1 MNDKEYLPLSWLS
14 QICYCPR
21 RAAILLNERV
31 WVENVETAK
40 GRVEHERV
48 HTQRIEKRGEFLK
61 LYEYEVGKFLVR
73 AYSKYSKNSS
83 TNIGKIKGKKSYVVY
98 DKKYP
103 EKVQGLFDLA
113 SMSILFLIQILVG
126 AGLITMGTFLWSYIS
141 G

>member
-1 MNDKEYLPLSWLS
+1 MIDR
-14 QICYCPR
+14 IFVCFIGMVM
-21 RAAILLNERV
+21 AAIGVNM
-31 WVENVETAK
+31 
-40 GRVEHERV
+40 
-48 HTQRIEKRGEFLK
+48 EKKKIQEIKNGVVTKATVIDYSMNLDNSYKE

-73 AYSKYSKNSS
+73 AYSKNSS

>member
-1 MNDKEYLPLSWLS
+1 MIDR
-14 QICYCPR
+14 IFVCFIGMVM
-21 RAAILLNERV
+21 AAIGINM
-31 WVENVETAK
+31 
-40 GRVEHERV
+40 
-48 HTQRIEKRGEFLK
+48 EKKKIQEIKNGVVTKATVIDYSMNLDNSYKE

-73 AYSKYSKNSS
+73 AYSKNSS

-103 EKVQGLFDLA
+103 EKVKGLFDLA

>member
-1 MNDKEYLPLSWLS
+1 MNLDNSYKE
-14 QICYCPR
+14 
-21 RAAILLNERV
+21 
-31 WVENVETAK
+31 
-40 GRVEHERV
+40 
-48 HTQRIEKRGEFLK
+48 

-73 AYSKYSKNSS
+73 AYSKNSS
-83 TNIGKIKGKKSYVVY
+83 TNIGKIKWKKSYVVY

>member
-1 MNDKEYLPLSWLS
+1 MFYRDGYGSHWHQYGEEKNPGDKKNGVVTKATVIDYSMNLDNSYKE
-14 QICYCPR
+14 
-21 RAAILLNERV
+21 
-31 WVENVETAK
+31 
-40 GRVEHERV
+40 
-48 HTQRIEKRGEFLK
+48 

-73 AYSKYSKNSS
+73 AYSKNSS

>member
-1 MNDKEYLPLSWLS
+1 MIDR
-14 QICYCPR
+14 IFVCFMGMVM
-21 RAAILLNERV
+21 AAIGINM
-31 WVENVETAK
+31 
-40 GRVEHERV
+40 
-48 HTQRIEKRGEFLK
+48 EKKKIQEIKNGVVTKATVIDYSMNLDNSYKE

-73 AYSKYSKNSS
+73 AYSKNSS

>member
-1 MNDKEYLPLSWLS
+1 MIDR
-14 QICYCPR
+14 IFVCFIGMVM
-21 RAAILLNERV
+21 AAIGINMKKKKIQEIKNGVVTKATVIDYSMNLDNSYKE
-31 WVENVETAK
+31 
-40 GRVEHERV
+40 
-48 HTQRIEKRGEFLK
+48 

-73 AYSKYSKNSS
+73 AYSKNSS

>member
-1 MNDKEYLPLSWLS
+1 MIDR
-14 QICYCPR
+14 IFVCFIGMVM
-21 RAAILLNERV
+21 AAIGINL
-31 WVENVETAK
+31 
-40 GRVEHERV
+40 
-48 HTQRIEKRGEFLK
+48 EKKKIQEIKNGVVTKATVIDYSMNLDNSYKE

-73 AYSKYSKNSS
+73 AYSKNSS

>member
-1 MNDKEYLPLSWLS
+1 MIDR
-14 QICYCPR
+14 IFVCFIGMVM
-21 RAAILLNERV
+21 AAIGINM
-31 WVENVETAK
+31 
-40 GRVEHERV
+40 
-48 HTQRIEKRGEFLK
+48 EKKKIQEIKNGVVTKATVIDYSMNLDNSYKE
-61 LYEYEVGKFLVR
+61 LYEYEVEKFLVR
-73 AYSKYSKNSS
+73 AYSKNSS

>member
-1 MNDKEYLPLSWLS
+1 MIDR
-14 QICYCPR
+14 IFVCFIGMVM
-21 RAAILLNERV
+21 AAIGINM
-31 WVENVETAK
+31 
-40 GRVEHERV
+40 
-48 HTQRIEKRGEFLK
+48 EKKKILEIKNGVVTKATVIDYSMNLDNSYKE

-73 AYSKYSKNSS
+73 AYSKNSS

>member
-1 MNDKEYLPLSWLS
+1 MFYRDGYGSHWHQYGEEKIQEIKNGVVTKATVIDYSMNLDNSYKE
-14 QICYCPR
+14 
-21 RAAILLNERV
+21 
-31 WVENVETAK
+31 
-40 GRVEHERV
+40 
-48 HTQRIEKRGEFLK
+48 

>member
-1 MNDKEYLPLSWLS
+1 MIDR
-14 QICYCPR
+14 IFVCFIGMVM
-21 RAAILLNERV
+21 AAIGINM
-31 WVENVETAK
+31 
-40 GRVEHERV
+40 
-48 HTQRIEKRGEFLK
+48 EKKKIQEIKNGVVTKATVIDYSMNLDNSYKE

-73 AYSKYSKNSS
+73 AYSKNSS
-83 TNIGKIKGKKSYVVY
+83 TNIGKINGKKSYVVY

>member
-1 MNDKEYLPLSWLS
+1 MIDR
-14 QICYCPR
+14 IFVCFIGMVM
-21 RAAILLNERV
+21 AAIGINM
-31 WVENVETAK
+31 
-40 GRVEHERV
+40 
-48 HTQRIEKRGEFLK
+48 EKKKIQEIKNGVVTKATVIDYSMNLDNSYKE

-73 AYSKYSKNSS
+73 AYSKNSS

-126 AGLITMGTFLWSYIS
+126 AGFITMGTFLWSYIS

>member
-1 MNDKEYLPLSWLS
+1 MIDR
-14 QICYCPR
+14 IFVCFIGMVM
-21 RAAILLNERV
+21 AAIGINM
-31 WVENVETAK
+31 
-40 GRVEHERV
+40 
-48 HTQRIEKRGEFLK
+48 EKKKIQEIKNGVVTK
-61 LYEYEVGKFLVR
+61 ATVID
-73 AYSKYSKNSS
+73 YSINSS

>member
-1 MNDKEYLPLSWLS
+1 MIDRIFVCFIGMVMAAFGINMEKKKIQEIKNGVVTKATVIDYSMNLDNSYKE
-14 QICYCPR
+14 
-21 RAAILLNERV
+21 
-31 WVENVETAK
+31 
-40 GRVEHERV
+40 
-48 HTQRIEKRGEFLK
+48 

-73 AYSKYSKNSS
+73 AYSKNSS

>member
-1 MNDKEYLPLSWLS
+1 MIDR
-14 QICYCPR
+14 IFVCFIGMVM
-21 RAAILLNERV
+21 AAIGINM
-31 WVENVETAK
+31 
-40 GRVEHERV
+40 
-48 HTQRIEKRGEFLK
+48 EKKKIQEIKNGVVTKATVIDYSMNLDNSYKE

-73 AYSKYSKNSS
+73 AYSKNSS
-83 TNIGKIKGKKSYVVY
+83 TNIGKIKRKKSYVVY

>member
-1 MNDKEYLPLSWLS
+1 MIDR
-14 QICYCPR
+14 IFVCFIGMVM
-21 RAAILLNERV
+21 AAIGINM
-31 WVENVETAK
+31 
-40 GRVEHERV
+40 
-48 HTQRIEKRGEFLK
+48 EKKKIQDIKNGVVTKATVIDYSMNLDNSYKE

-73 AYSKYSKNSS
+73 AYSKNSS

>member
-1 MNDKEYLPLSWLS
+1 MIDR
-14 QICYCPR
+14 IFVCFIGMVM
-21 RAAILLNERV
+21 AAIGINM
-31 WVENVETAK
+31 
-40 GRVEHERV
+40 
-48 HTQRIEKRGEFLK
+48 EKKKIQEIKNGVVTKATVIDYSMNLDNSYKE

-73 AYSKYSKNSS
+73 AYSKNSS

>member
-1 MNDKEYLPLSWLS
+1 MIDR
-14 QICYCPR
+14 IFVCFIGMVM
-21 RAAILLNERV
+21 AAIGINM
-31 WVENVETAK
+31 
-40 GRVEHERV
+40 
-48 HTQRIEKRGEFLK
+48 EKKKIQEIKNGVVTKATVIDYSMNLDNSYKE
-61 LYEYEVGKFLVR
+61 LYEFEVGKFLVR
-73 AYSKYSKNSS
+73 AYSKNSS

>member
-1 MNDKEYLPLSWLS
+1 M
-14 QICYCPR
+14 
-21 RAAILLNERV
+21 AAIGINM
-31 WVENVETAK
+31 
-40 GRVEHERV
+40 
-48 HTQRIEKRGEFLK
+48 EKKKIQEIKNGVVTKATVIDYSMNLD
-61 LYEYEVGKFLVR
+61 
-73 AYSKYSKNSS
+73 YSKYSKNSS

>member
-1 MNDKEYLPLSWLS
+1 MIDR
-14 QICYCPR
+14 IFVCFIGMVM
-21 RAAILLNERV
+21 AAIGINM
-31 WVENVETAK
+31 
-40 GRVEHERV
+40 
-48 HTQRIEKRGEFLK
+48 EKKKIQEIKNGVVTKATVIDYSMNLDNSYKE

-73 AYSKYSKNSS
+73 AYSKNSS

-126 AGLITMGTFLWSYIS
+126 ARLITMGTFLWSYIS

>member
-1 MNDKEYLPLSWLS
+1 MVM
-14 QICYCPR
+14 
-21 RAAILLNERV
+21 AAIGINM
-31 WVENVETAK
+31 
-40 GRVEHERV
+40 
-48 HTQRIEKRGEFLK
+48 EKKKIQEIKNGVVTKATVIDYSMNLDNSYKE

-73 AYSKYSKNSS
+73 AYSKNSS
-83 TNIGKIKGKKSYVVY
+83 TNIGKIKGEKSYVVY

>member
-1 MNDKEYLPLSWLS
+1 MIDR
-14 QICYCPR
+14 IFVCFIGMVM
-21 RAAILLNERV
+21 AAIGINM
-31 WVENVETAK
+31 
-40 GRVEHERV
+40 
-48 HTQRIEKRGEFLK
+48 EKKKIQEIKNGVVTKATVIDYSMNLDNSYKE

-73 AYSKYSKNSS
+73 AYSKNSS

-126 AGLITMGTFLWSYIS
+126 AGLMLLFRGKLVTKEPMV
-141 G
+141 

>member
-1 MNDKEYLPLSWLS
+1 M
-14 QICYCPR
+14 
-21 RAAILLNERV
+21 AAIGINM
-31 WVENVETAK
+31 
-40 GRVEHERV
+40 
-48 HTQRIEKRGEFLK
+48 EKKKIQEIKNGVFTKATVIDYSMNLDNSYKE

>member
-1 MNDKEYLPLSWLS
+1 MIDR
-14 QICYCPR
+14 IFVCFIGMVM
-21 RAAILLNERV
+21 AAIGINM
-31 WVENVETAK
+31 
-40 GRVEHERV
+40 
-48 HTQRIEKRGEFLK
+48 EKKKIQEIKNGVVTKATVIDYSMNLDNSYKE

-73 AYSKYSKNSS
+73 AYSKNSS

-141 G
+141 R

>member
-1 MNDKEYLPLSWLS
+1 MIDR
-14 QICYCPR
+14 IFVCFIGMVT
-21 RAAILLNERV
+21 AAIGINM
-31 WVENVETAK
+31 
-40 GRVEHERV
+40 
-48 HTQRIEKRGEFLK
+48 EKKKIQEIKNGVVTKATVIDYSMNLDNSYKE

-73 AYSKYSKNSS
+73 AYSKNSS

>member
-1 MNDKEYLPLSWLS
+1 MIERFFVCF
-14 QICYCPR
+14 IGMVM
-21 RAAILLNERV
+21 AAIGINM
-31 WVENVETAK
+31 
-40 GRVEHERV
+40 
-48 HTQRIEKRGEFLK
+48 EKKKIQEIKNGVVTKATVIDYSMNLDNSYKE

-73 AYSKYSKNSS
+73 AYSKNSS

>member
-1 MNDKEYLPLSWLS
+1 M
-14 QICYCPR
+14 
-21 RAAILLNERV
+21 AAIGINM
-31 WVENVETAK
+31 
-40 GRVEHERV
+40 
-48 HTQRIEKRGEFLK
+48 EKKKIQEIKNGVVTKATVIDYSMNLDNSYKE

-113 SMSILFLIQILVG
+113 SMSILFLIQILWELFYGVTYPDNIG
-126 AGLITMGTFLWSYIS
+126 NRYFIIADLTAHVYQY
-141 G
+141 

>member
-1 MNDKEYLPLSWLS
+1 MVM
-14 QICYCPR
+14 
-21 RAAILLNERV
+21 AAIGINM
-31 WVENVETAK
+31 
-40 GRVEHERV
+40 
-48 HTQRIEKRGEFLK
+48 EKKKIQEIKNGVVTKATVIDYSMNLDNSYKE

-73 AYSKYSKNSS
+73 AYSKNSS

-126 AGLITMGTFLWSYIS
+126 AGLITMGTFLWRDRKSVV
-141 G
+141 

>member
-1 MNDKEYLPLSWLS
+1 M
-14 QICYCPR
+14 
-21 RAAILLNERV
+21 AAIGINM
-31 WVENVETAK
+31 
-40 GRVEHERV
+40 
-48 HTQRIEKRGEFLK
+48 EKKKIQEIKNGVVTKATVIDYSMNLDNSYKE

-83 TNIGKIKGKKSYVVY
+83 TNIGKKSYVVY

>member
-1 MNDKEYLPLSWLS
+1 MIDR
-14 QICYCPR
+14 IFVCFIGMVM
-21 RAAILLNERV
+21 AAIGINM
-31 WVENVETAK
+31 
-40 GRVEHERV
+40 
-48 HTQRIEKRGEFLK
+48 EKKKIQEIKNGVVTKATVIDYSMNLDNSYKE

-73 AYSKYSKNSS
+73 AYSKNSS

-113 SMSILFLIQILVG
+113 SKSILFLIQILVG

>member
-1 MNDKEYLPLSWLS
+1 M
-14 QICYCPR
+14 
-21 RAAILLNERV
+21 AAIGINM
-31 WVENVETAK
+31 
-40 GRVEHERV
+40 
-48 HTQRIEKRGEFLK
+48 EKKKIQEIKNGVVTKATVIDYSMNLDNSYKE

-73 AYSKYSKNSS
+73 AYSKNSS

>member
-1 MNDKEYLPLSWLS
+1 MIDR
-14 QICYCPR
+14 IFVCFIGMVM
-21 RAAILLNERV
+21 AAIGINM
-31 WVENVETAK
+31 
-40 GRVEHERV
+40 
-48 HTQRIEKRGEFLK
+48 EKKKIQEIKNGVVTKATVIDYSMNLDNSYKE

-73 AYSKYSKNSS
+73 AYSKNSS

-126 AGLITMGTFLWSYIS
+126 AGLITMGIFLWSYIS

>member
-1 MNDKEYLPLSWLS
+1 MIDR
-14 QICYCPR
+14 IFVCFIGMVM
-21 RAAILLNERV
+21 AAIGINM
-31 WVENVETAK
+31 
-40 GRVEHERV
+40 
-48 HTQRIEKRGEFLK
+48 EKKKIQEIKNGVVTKATVIDYSMNLDNSYKE

-73 AYSKYSKNSS
+73 AYSKNRS